1 MEVHEVSNNQN
12 VFLCFVSCSF
22 ADATWLQGLFA
33 QMVRFKVHPNV
44 ICYNVA
50 IGAYAKGGQWREA
63 VRLLNTMKDST
74 ILPNNISY

>member
-1 MEVHEVSNNQN
+1 MEVHGVSNNQN
-12 VFLCFVSCSF
+12 VVCFVSCSF
-22 ADATWLQGLFA
+22 ADATWLQGLFE
-33 QMVRFKVHPNV
+33 QMPRFKVHPNV

-74 ILPNNISY
+74 ILQNNISY